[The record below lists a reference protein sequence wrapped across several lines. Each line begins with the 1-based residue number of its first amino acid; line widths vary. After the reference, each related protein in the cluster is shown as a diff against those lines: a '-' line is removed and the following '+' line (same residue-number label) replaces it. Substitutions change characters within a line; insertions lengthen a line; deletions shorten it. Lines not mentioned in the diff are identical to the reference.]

1 MIQLKQFNGSRIT
14 PTDDAILYDFFNREQ
29 SGLLEGCQVTH
40 LGSNQLHIG
49 AGRGIIRGRAFVVE
63 EETILAQLSSGG
75 EIAGRNPRFPLLPRQ
90 KSLSQP

>member
-40 LGSNQLHIG
+40 
-49 AGRGIIRGRAFVVE
+49 
-63 EETILAQLSSGG
+63 
-75 EIAGRNPRFPLLPRQ
+75 
-90 KSLSQP
+90 